1 VSGAALTRPRR
12 YQLRKASLRLVESGH
27 PWLFRGQL
35 SSAAQVFRDGQWLA
49 LVGPDNRPVGSGIYE
64 AEGAIAV
71 RVLERSTRRPD
82 AAWVDERVAAALA
95 RRAPLAGETDA
106 FRALHGESDGLPAV
120 VVDVYADTAVLMTYS
135 AGAEAMGRL
144 AAAHVRRR
152 LGLRRVLWKPAHRR
166 RAPGPSGASTGSP
179 VGPMPGRT
187 GGPGAGLRA
196 LFGDIPAEPLRVRED
211 GLDLWLD
218 VDSGQK
224 SGAFLDLRGLRR
236 WIATQELGG
245 KRVLNLF
252 SYTGWLGLAA
262 ERAGAELV
270 CNVDSS
276 QGALDL
282 ASRHLTE
289 RQQFVVADVF
299 EWLPAQAREP
309 ADLFDLV
316 IADPPPMT
324 SRMTQVDRVLSAYRR
339 LYRAAA
345 ALVAPGG
352 RVAACCCT
360 SRVSERAFVG
370 AVTAGLGPGFRLERR
385 LPPELDHPVGFPE
398 ADYLKILLFT
408 RAPAPQPDT
417 AVSDGRS
424 GAAAT

>member
-1 VSGAALTRPRR
+1 MSGAALTRPRR
-12 YQLRKASLRLVESGH
+12 YQLRKASLRLIESGH

-82 AAWVDERVAAALA
+82 AAWVEERVAAALA

-106 FRALHGESDGLPAV
+106 FRAVHGESDGLPAV
-120 VVDVYADTAVLMTYS
+120 VVDVYGDTAVLMTYS
-135 AGAEAMGRL
+135 AGAEAMGRV

-166 RAPGPSGASTGSP
+166 RSPGPAVGPRALCGDLP
-179 VGPMPGRT
+179 VG
-187 GGPGAGLRA
+187 
-196 LFGDIPAEPLRVRED
+196 PLRVRED

-218 VDSGQK
+218 VAGGQK
-224 SGAFLDLRGLRR
+224 SGAYLDLRGLRR
-236 WIATQELGG
+236 WIAGQELGG

-252 SYTGWLGLAA
+252 AYTGWLGLAA
-262 ERAGAELV
+262 ERAGADIV

-276 QGALDL
+276 QAALDL
-282 ASRHLTE
+282 AAVQGGSRQ
-289 RQQFVVADVF
+289 RFVVADVF
-299 EWLPAQAREP
+299 EWLPGQARDS

-324 SRMTQVDRVLSAYRR
+324 SRMTQVERALSAYRR

-352 RVAACCCT
+352 TVAACCCT
-360 SRVSERAFVG
+360 SRIDERDFVA

-385 LPPELDHPVGFPE
+385 LPPEVDHPVGFLE
-398 ADYLKILLFT
+398 ADYLKIVLFT
-408 RAPAPQPDT
+408 RAPPQPGT
-417 AVSDGRS
+417 APSSDGRS
-424 GAAAT
+424 GEAAT

>member
-1 VSGAALTRPRR
+1 MSGAALTRPRR

-82 AAWVDERVAAALA
+82 AAWVEERVKAALA

-106 FRALHGESDGLPAV
+106 FRAVHGESDGLPAV
-120 VVDVYADTAVLMTYS
+120 VVDVYGDTAVLMTYS

-144 AAAHVRRR
+144 AAAQVRRQ

-166 RAPGPSGASTGSP
+166 RGPGPSG
-179 VGPMPGRT
+179 GPAGRPLGPT
-187 GGPGAGLRA
+187 HGGARAADGGLRA
-196 LFGDIPAEPLRVRED
+196 LFGDVPAGPLRVRED

-218 VDSGQK
+218 VAAGQK
-224 SGAFLDLRGLRR
+224 SGAYLDLRGLRR
-236 WIATQELGG
+236 WMTGQDLGG

-262 ERAGAELV
+262 ERAGAALV

-276 QGALDL
+276 QAALDL
-282 ASRHLTE
+282 AARHHAGA
-289 RQQFVVADVF
+289 RQRFVAADVF
-299 EWLPAQAREP
+299 EWLPAQARDP

-324 SRMTQVDRVLSAYRR
+324 SRMTQVERALSAYRR

-345 ALVAPGG
+345 HLVAPGG
-352 RVAACCCT
+352 SVAACCCT
-360 SRVSERAFVG
+360 SRVSERAFVA

-385 LPPELDHPVGFPE
+385 LPPEIDHPVGFPE
-398 ADYLKILLFT
+398 ADYLKIVLFT
-408 RAPAPQPDT
+408 RAQAPQPDT
-417 AVSDGRS
+417 GAPS